1 MSYVPLSYI
10 DLTLAAV
17 LILANGMISVAF
29 KLGLERQLGWAALRM
44 VLQLGAIGYVLKLVF
59 TAASPLLTLFCAL
72 VMIAVAG
79 YEVLSRQTDRIAG
92 WLSAGLGAGTLLVV
106 GMLSTIYVTLGVIG
120 TAPWYS
126 PRVFLPI
133 LGMIL
138 GNALTGV
145 ALALE
150 TLTQTAK
157 SERAG
162 IEARLALGH
171 SRMQA
176 LDGPMKRALRTAM
189 MPILNSMAVSGIVA
203 LPGMMTGQILA
214 GVDPVEAAKYQI
226 MIMFAIAGSTALAVL
241 AAAVGGIRLIT
252 DDRERLRLDR
262 LQSTVR
268 QTAAH

>member
-1 MSYVPLSYI
+1 MSYVPLTFV
-10 DLTLAAV
+10 DLGIAALLV
-17 LILANGMISVAF
+17 LANGAMSVAF
-29 KLGLERQLGWAALRM
+29 KLGLERPLGLSALRM
-44 VLQLGAIGYVLKLVF
+44 VVQLGAIGYVLKLVF
-59 TAASPLLTLFCAL
+59 EQTSPLWTVAL
-72 VMIAVAG
+72 ALIMIAFAG
-79 YEVLSRQTDRIAG
+79 YEVRSRQTNPIAG
-92 WLSAGLGAGTLLVV
+92 PWSAGLGAGTLLLV
-106 GMLSTIYVTLGVIG
+106 GTLATIYVTFGVIG
-120 TAPWYS
+120 ATPWYS

-171 SRMQA
+171 TRLAAFESVLR
-176 LDGPMKRALRTAM
+176 RALKTAL
-189 MPILNSMAVSGIVA
+189 MPMINAMAVSGVVS
-203 LPGMMTGQILA
+203 LPGMMTGQVLA

-241 AAAVGGIRLIT
+241 AATLGGVWLLS
-252 DDRERLRLDR
+252 DDRSRLRLDR
-262 LQSTVR
+262 L
-268 QTAAH
+268 AA

>member
-1 MSYVPLSYI
+1 MGYVTLSVT
-10 DLTLAAV
+10 DLVLAALLV
-17 LILANGMISVAF
+17 LANGAISVAF
-29 KLGLERQLGWAALRM
+29 KLGLEKQLGWAALRM
-44 VLQLGAIGYVLKLVF
+44 VLQLGAIGFVLKFVF
-59 TAASPLLTLFCAL
+59 QANSPLVTFACATI
-72 VMIAVAG
+72 MIAVAG
-79 YEVLSRQTDRIAG
+79 YEVVSRQTDRIAG
-92 WLSAGLGAGTLLVV
+92 WLSAGLGTGTLLVV
-106 GMLSTIYVTLGVIG
+106 GMLATIYVTLGVIG
-120 TAPWYS
+120 SAPWYS

-171 SRMQA
+171 SRLEA
-176 LDGPMKRALRTAM
+176 FEAPVKRALRTAM

-203 LPGMMTGQILA
+203 LPGMMTGQILS
-214 GVDPVEAAKYQI
+214 GVEPVEAAKYQI
-226 MIMFAIAGSTALAVL
+226 MITFAIAGSTALAVL
-241 AAAVGGIRLIT
+241 AAALGGVHLIS

-262 LQSTVR
+262 LESR
-268 QTAAH
+268 ARKEA